1 MLIKCGS
8 GSICLTISLQ
18 IPIKDNVSNQNQD
31 QKQLIAKCTLTLY
44 VSIYLLCIQKVRNS
58 TVVIKIKTV
67 ERVHHTLWSP
77 SMMGIIDNWL
87 IGIKNLYNRIV
98 IF

>member
-31 QKQLIAKCTLTLY
+31 QKQLIAKCTLY